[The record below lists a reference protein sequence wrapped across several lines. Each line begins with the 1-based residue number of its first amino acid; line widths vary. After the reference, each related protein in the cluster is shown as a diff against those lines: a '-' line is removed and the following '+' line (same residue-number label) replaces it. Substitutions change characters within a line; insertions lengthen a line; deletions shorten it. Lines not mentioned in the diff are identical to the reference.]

1 MKAILILA
9 GALALG
15 ACAAEQAGP
24 TPLPVDGP
32 DQCRASA
39 YQRFVGQNRSALPAQ
54 PAGETWRVVCSTCAM
69 TMDYRPDRLNIV
81 YDTQTNIIREVKC
94 G

>member
-1 MKAILILA
+1 MKTILMLA
-9 GALALG
+9 GVLTLG
-15 ACAAEQAGP
+15 ACAAEQAAP
-24 TPLPVDGP
+24 TPLPDGP
-32 DQCRASA
+32 DQCRAGA

-54 PAGETWRVVCSTCAM
+54 PAGENWRVVCSTCAV
-69 TMDYRPDRLNIV
+69 TMDYSPSRLNII